1 MVPRYVT
8 MAIGLTA
15 VVGATLATTAARRK
29 TQGADDAAIRKT
41 IEDHY
46 FRAHASGSGE
56 SLRGVFI
63 EEGRMFWAAE
73 GQLRSRSSTEYINGF
88 SGSPAPNEN
97 QRRRRVL
104 MVDVSGDVA
113 VAKAELDYPDVRLI
127 DYFALVRAGGQWKI
141 VNKMFQRFPKS
152 SP

>member
-1 MVPRYVT
+1 MRLT
-8 MAIGLTA
+8 IGLCA
-15 VVGATLATTAARRK
+15 VLLAAAATTAARRE
-29 TQGADDAAIRKT
+29 QSADDSAIRKT

-46 FRAHASGSGE
+46 FKAHATGSGE
-56 SLRGVFI
+56 SLRGVFV

-73 GQLRSRSSTEYINGF
+73 GQLLSRSSTEYINGF
-88 SGSPAPNEN
+88 SGKPAADEA

-104 MVDVSGDVA
+104 NVDVTGDVA
-113 VAKAELDYPDVRLI
+113 VAKAELDYPDVRLV